1 MHPAIEQLQAR
12 AIGAYTQLQPRE
24 RVIVVVGA
32 AVLAVLIAYLGIWE
46 PLVKAHHRNA
56 EALEAS
62 RALAVRIEAA
72 ASLTQKSQ
80 GGANVDRSAALLSV
94 VDQTSRS
101 GTLGK
106 APTRVQPEGS
116 GEREVKEIGRASGRA
131 RVCPYG

>member
-1 MHPAIEQLQAR
+1 MNPAIEQLQAR
-12 AIGAYTQLQPRE
+12 AIGAYTHLQPRE

-62 RALAVRIEAA
+62 RALAVSIEAA

-80 GGANVDRSAALLSV
+80 GGANVRSEEHTSELQSLMRTSYAVLCLKKKNKHMITQLARLLN
-94 VDQTSRS
+94 
-101 GTLGK
+101 
-106 APTRVQPEGS
+106 
-116 GEREVKEIGRASGRA
+116 
-131 RVCPYG
+131 

>member
-1 MHPAIEQLQAR
+1 MNPAIEQLQAR

-62 RALAVRIEAA
+62 RALARSEEHTSEPVTNAHLVCRLLLEKKKHTTTIRI
-72 ASLTQKSQ
+72 K
-80 GGANVDRSAALLSV
+80 
-94 VDQTSRS
+94 
-101 GTLGK
+101 K
-106 APTRVQPEGS
+106 
-116 GEREVKEIGRASGRA
+116 
-131 RVCPYG
+131 

>member
-1 MHPAIEQLQAR
+1 MNPAIEQLQAR
-12 AIGAYTQLQPRE
+12 AIGTYTQQQPRE

-72 ASLTQKSQ
+72 ASLTQHSQ
-80 GGANVDRSAALLSV
+80 GGANVDRHPALPSV
-94 VDQTSRS
+94 VDQTIRHRPPHHDP
-101 GTLGK
+101 TP
-106 APTRVQPEGS
+106 APPAG
-116 GEREVKEIGRASGRA
+116 G
-131 RVCPYG
+131 